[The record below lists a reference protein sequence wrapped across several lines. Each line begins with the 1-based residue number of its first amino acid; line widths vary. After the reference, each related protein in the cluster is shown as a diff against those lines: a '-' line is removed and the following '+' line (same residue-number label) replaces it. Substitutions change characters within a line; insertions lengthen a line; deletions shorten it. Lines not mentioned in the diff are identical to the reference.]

1 MTFINDYP
9 VVKINIEELA
19 YMISHKCKFCKFK
32 EARCSEK
39 DGCENGVLEFLSDLK
54 DN

>member
-1 MTFINDYP
+1 MTFTKESSFNID
-9 VVKINIEELA
+9 VKELA
-19 YMISHKCKFCKFK
+19 HMISHKCEYCKFK

-39 DGCENGVLEFLSDLK
+39 NGCEEGVFEFLSDLK